1 MPARVVTIAKAEE
14 ESTALGELEE
24 KMVAKTNRFGV
35 LAAVGLVVLMVVVEV
50 RPCRGNLSGQKRQ
63 DIIDVIIRASIK
75 SSPVGLCEHVPE
87 RSESGSRC
95 R

>member
-50 RPCRGNLSGQKRQ
+50 RPAEATFPGKNGK
-63 DIIDVIIRASIK
+63 I
-75 SSPVGLCEHVPE
+75 
-87 RSESGSRC
+87 
-95 R
+95 